1 MVIKLLCIESYIY
14 LVTNIINN
22 EIFEWF
28 VLAVTLCIA
37 NYYPLVSGYIGMWHH
52 ADHMLERLLS

>member
-1 MVIKLLCIESYIY
+1 M
-14 LVTNIINN
+14 NN

-37 NYYPLVSGYIGMWHH
+37 NYYPLVSAYIGMWHH
-52 ADHMLERLLS
+52 ADHMLERSYIVLTS